1 MASVFVALTV
11 FGLQVQLPSWW
22 ASATRVSGLHIGA
35 LFGLM
40 NMVGGIGRLFS
51 QYFLGWFADWR
62 KSLGFTG
69 RAQWDPAL
77 YVYVGIALSAMIFW
91 ILINPE
97 KTVERPGTDPA
108 RRTRVRRLT
117 EVSPSSQNSRTIP
130 GPW

>member
-1 MASVFVALTV
+1 MHL
-11 FGLQVQLPSWW
+11 
-22 ASATRVSGLHIGA
+22 GA

-62 KSLGFTG
+62 KSQGFTG

-77 YVYVGIALSAMIFW
+77 YAYVGIALSAMVFW

-97 KTVERPGTDPA
+97 KTVDDPDP
-108 RRTRVRRLT
+108 RRSGGL
-117 EVSPSSQNSRTIP
+117 ESGS
-130 GPW
+130 